1 MKKLEKSIGKK
12 LTKTQKSLVVGGTPP
27 LEKKRATKKI

>member
-12 LTKTQKSLVVGGTPP
+12 LTKTQKNHVIGGTPP
-27 LEKKRATKKI
+27 LEKKRTTKKI